1 MKIDMLAHAA
11 LATAAALLA
20 GCGSDA
26 DLLALKIELR
36 ALKQEL
42 EFVREQTEDLA
53 PRVESTERMALQA
66 FDERDAPAGLDCMQ
80 EPDRVRRAP
89 VPALAAVCESTVAYT
104 GGQRIRL
111 RIGNPMAARLDRLAL
126 TVYAGD
132 GAARGRSAKRLYR
145 ELALALA
152 PGEWQSVDIDF
163 DGIDAHDLRELAVRA
178 SVGHAALAPR

>member
-1 MKIDMLAHAA
+1 MRYATFILAATLPLLGQEKYAFADAQKFLNTSCKACHFGKGAVGGFDVTKFTAEEPMLAKQREWSRAV
-11 LATAAALLA
+11 
-20 GCGSDA
+20 
-26 DLLALKIELR
+26 LR
-36 ALKQEL
+36 VKNGEM
-42 EFVREQTEDLA
+42 
-53 PRVESTERMALQA
+53 P
-66 FDERDAPAGLDCMQ
+66 PKG
-80 EPDRVRRAP
+80 AP

-132 GAARGRSAKRLYR
+132 GAAHGRSAKRLYR